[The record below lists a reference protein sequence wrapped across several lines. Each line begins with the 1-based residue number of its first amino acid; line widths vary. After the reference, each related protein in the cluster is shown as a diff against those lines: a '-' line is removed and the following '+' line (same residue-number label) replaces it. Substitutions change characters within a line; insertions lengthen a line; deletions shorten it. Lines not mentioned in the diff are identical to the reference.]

1 MLCDVNSTNMQ
12 SNQRISP
19 NFKIK
24 YLYNKDRENYAVNC
38 AFISKT
44 VKMVHKCL
52 ENLVPKIVKRWRSNR
67 SDLSVALKMCFEV

>member
-44 VKMVHKCL
+44 VKMVYKSL
-52 ENLVPKIVKRWRSNR
+52 ENCYENR
-67 SDLSVALKMCFEV
+67 SQMTLCPVSLKGV